1 MQPYETA
8 TNNMPTL
15 IREARQVYKT
25 EPVSAALMLHEGIR
39 GLKRPSA
46 PRTGVQGSH
55 QQELPHGES
64 VLHAVLWT
72 LDVMDEDARAGIAPT
87 PSEWDLNISVAE
99 SIVRMLETANDP
111 T

>member
-25 EPVSAALMLHEGIR
+25 EPVAAALMLYEGIS

-46 PRTGVQGSH
+46 PRIGVQGSH
-55 QQELPHGES
+55 Q
-64 VLHAVLWT
+64 
-72 LDVMDEDARAGIAPT
+72 
-87 PSEWDLNISVAE
+87 
-99 SIVRMLETANDP
+99 
-111 T
+111 